1 VLFNDKTVCE
11 GYARFY
17 NILLHEAGIETCYV
31 SSSDHAWNI
40 IKLGGHYFHSD
51 TTWDDQFSSHEWFL
65 RSDAEMKA
73 AGGSHASW
81 DISCPSQ
88 FHKFQ
93 NDTLP
98 ICEYSSGDVNA
109 DGDINA
115 ADLVSMS
122 RFLHGISTAENFD
135 SVLSDLDFSGN
146 ADVFDLIL
154 LRRKLLSR

>member
-1 VLFNDKTVCE
+1 
-11 GYARFY
+11 
-17 NILLHEAGIETCYV
+17 
-31 SSSDHAWNI
+31 
-40 IKLGGHYFHSD
+40 
-51 TTWDDQFSSHEWFL
+51 
-65 RSDAEMKA
+65 MKA

-98 ICEYSSGDVNA
+98 ICEYSSGDV
-109 DGDINA
+109 NA